1 MNYVRSLPHAWRRK
15 LLAGAAGIV
24 LTAGADAPLCLAADP
39 GEPPA
44 LVQNEPLAGGAAL
57 GVTLRDDAEGVV
69 VASVMPNSPAADAG
83 IRNGDR
89 ILGIGDQLVS
99 TSSDVIYQIA
109 ARRPGEKAAIRI
121 DRAGLKGS
129 LRAVLASRSEV
140 NRRAALGV
148 TLSRGTHGSVRV
160 LAVAPNSPAAKA
172 GLRMGDRIV
181 AIDEHV
187 VASYRDVIDWIGAEH
202 PGDRVRLKIDRYGLE
217 GQLVAT
223 LSGEEQVFQAPAPV
237 PAPAVVAAPSPEDL
251 LFENT
256 PAQIDD
262 QRGYGD

>member
-1 MNYVRSLPHAWRRK
+1 
-15 LLAGAAGIV
+15 
-24 LTAGADAPLCLAADP
+24 
-39 GEPPA
+39 
-44 LVQNEPLAGGAAL
+44 L
-57 GVTLRDDAEGVV
+57 GVTLRDEAEGVV
-69 VASVMPNSPAADAG
+69 VAGVMPNSPAAEAG
-83 IRNGDR
+83 IRAGDQL
-89 ILGIGDQLVS
+89 LGIGDQLVS
-99 TSSDVIYQIA
+99 TSSDVIDQVA
-109 ARRPGEKAAIRI
+109 SRRPGEKVVIRV
-121 DRAGLKGS
+121 DRAGLKGA

-181 AIDEHV
+181 AIDDHKV
-187 VASYRDVIDWIGAEH
+187 TSYRDVIDWIGADH
-202 PGDRVRLKIDRYGLE
+202 PGDQVRLKIDRYGLE
-217 GQLVAT
+217 GQLLAT
-223 LSGEEQVFQAPAPV
+223 LTGEDQILQAPAPAA
-237 PAPAVVAAPSPEDL
+237 PPAVASGPSPEDL

>member
-1 MNYVRSLPHAWRRK
+1 MNNVRSLPTAWRQK
-15 LLAGAAGIV
+15 LVSSAAGIV
-24 LTAGADAPLCLAADP
+24 LGVGAGAPLCLAAEP
-39 GEPPA
+39 GEPPM
-44 LVQNEPLAGGAAL
+44 LVQTEPVAGGAAL
-57 GVTLRDDAEGVV
+57 GVTLRDDAEGVM

-89 ILGIGDQLVS
+89 ILGIGDQLIS
-99 TSSDVIYQIA
+99 TSSDVIYQVA
-109 ARRPGEKAAIRI
+109 SRRPGEKVAIRI
-121 DRAGLKGS
+121 NRAGLKGS
-129 LRAVLASRSEV
+129 LRAILASRSDV

-181 AIDEHV
+181 AIDDHAV
-187 VASYRDVIDWIGAEH
+187 TSYRDVIDWIGADH

-237 PAPAVVAAPSPEDL
+237 PAPAVVAVPSPEDL